1 MVRAGGAEYAFRL
14 LVSVAGEHV
23 SVREIADPGML
34 PGFCPDRHING
45 DRSFCLGWGEDNP
58 SRIQDEAA
66 ARHWWATVY
75 QYLTYQIGANA
86 RRVFPGAENGRA
98 HGRAAQ
104 HQANAEQAA
113 ERLGPAFKADVLAG
127 QFMVRKDSRP
137 QKRRLELWHGKL
149 LLARVS
155 TRTETLV
162 GRPPVCP
169 CGRDPD
175 GAITA
180 CGDHAAA
187 LVTFILEQHRCALA
201 DTAFLEDCA
210 AAGARCCGT
219 LDICG
224 LRSAI
229 KRTQTVSLKTENS
242 PRARTSKFW
251 RPPAKSKRPR

>member
-1 MVRAGGAEYAFRL
+1 L

-127 QFMVRKDSRP
+127 QFMVRKDSR
-137 QKRRLELWHGKL
+137 
-149 LLARVS
+149 
-155 TRTETLV
+155 
-162 GRPPVCP
+162 
-169 CGRDPD
+169 
-175 GAITA
+175 
-180 CGDHAAA
+180 
-187 LVTFILEQHRCALA
+187 
-201 DTAFLEDCA
+201 
-210 AAGARCCGT
+210 
-219 LDICG
+219 
-224 LRSAI
+224 LRSGGSSSGTANYSCSG
-229 KRTQTVSLKTENS
+229 VD
-242 PRARTSKFW
+242 AH
-251 RPPAKSKRPR
+251 